1 MQTLSSRAARSCSA
15 SIPRLESAGVGAAAR
30 AQISSIPVAACTPA
44 RSSIPALRSA
54 RLHSP
59 HNALRSASSI
69 PSIRHVACPVAGTAR
84 NSVFSSSHGS
94 RDPTQTSFRDSFLPR
109 EPLSCQG
116 LTSLLPSSRSHGS
129 HSFRVASPSRRR
141 VRVSA
146 SWKSGK
152 PKVKGKAGT
161 SKGGAAWQSAYSQ
174 ASRKG
179 KSGDQARRRHR
190 GRRGGKGPQEGDG
203 TGDGAFAYG
212 RGAGAGAGGGAG
224 ASGAGDVSASASFAF
239 YHAGLGGMPIAAELV
254 TAQLGAKSGGAEEA
268 LQSPENLA
276 IPVKDVLE
284 DAEAAVAAVDSVS
297 ASSALQ
303 LLSGACVLPHPDKA
317 HRGGEDAFFILDGAA
332 VGVADGVGGWAEI
345 GVDAGLYARELMA
358 HVQSAV
364 ADEPKGGAD
373 PMRVLER
380 AHLNTVSYGSSTACL
395 AVLQADQLQ
404 AANLGDSGFLIIRH
418 GHAIFKSPSQQHDFN
433 FPYQLGSEGG
443 DSPLAADVYSLPVAP
458 GDVVVMGTDG
468 LFDNVF
474 DSEVSSL
481 VAHALLRGLPP
492 QATAEH
498 LAALARDRALDRFR
512 LSPFARAAQEAG
524 YRYIGGK
531 LDDITVVVS
540 YVTEG
545 K

>member
-1 MQTLSSRAARSCSA
+1 MQTLSCRVARSCGT
-15 SIPRLESAGVGAAAR
+15 SIPRLESAGVGVVAR
-30 AQISSIPVAACTPA
+30 AQITSVPV
-44 RSSIPALRSA
+44 
-54 RLHSP
+54 
-59 HNALRSASSI
+59 
-69 PSIRHVACPVAGTAR
+69 
-84 NSVFSSSHGS
+84 
-94 RDPTQTSFRDSFLPR
+94 
-109 EPLSCQG
+109 LSCQATHSPCESLSSQG
-116 LTSLLPSSRSHGS
+116 LTALLPSSRSRID
-129 HSFRVASPSRRR
+129 HSFRVTSPSRRR

-152 PKVKGKAGT
+152 PKVKAKAGK
-161 SKGGAAWQSAYSQ
+161 SKGAAAWQSAYSQ

-179 KSGDQARRRHR
+179 KSGDQSRRRQR
-190 GRRGGKGPQEGDG
+190 GRRGGRGPSEGDNDGNG
-203 TGDGAFAYG
+203 TLAYG
-212 RGAGAGAGGGAG
+212 RGAGAGAEAAG
-224 ASGAGDVSASASFAF
+224 VGDVSSSASFAF

-254 TAQLGAKSGGAEEA
+254 SAPLSAKSGGAEEA

-276 IPVKDVLE
+276 IPAKGGLE
-284 DAEAAVAAVDSVS
+284 DAEAAVAAVDSAAA
-297 ASSALQ
+297 ASNALQ

-345 GVDAGLYARELMA
+345 GVDAGLYARELMG
-358 HVQSAV
+358 HVQRAV
-364 ADEPKGGAD
+364 EDEPKGGAD

-380 AHLNTVSYGSSTACL
+380 AHSSTASYGSSTACV

-433 FPYQLGSEGG
+433 FPFQLGSEGG
-443 DSPLAADVYSLPVAP
+443 DSPLSADVYSLPVAP

-474 DSEVSSL
+474 DNEVSSL
-481 VAHALLRGLPP
+481 VSHALLRGLSP
-492 QATAEH
+492 QSTAEH

>member
-1 MQTLSSRAARSCSA
+1 
-15 SIPRLESAGVGAAAR
+15 
-30 AQISSIPVAACTPA
+30 
-44 RSSIPALRSA
+44 
-54 RLHSP
+54 
-59 HNALRSASSI
+59 
-69 PSIRHVACPVAGTAR
+69 
-84 NSVFSSSHGS
+84 
-94 RDPTQTSFRDSFLPR
+94 
-109 EPLSCQG
+109 
-116 LTSLLPSSRSHGS
+116 
-129 HSFRVASPSRRR
+129 
-141 VRVSA
+141 
-146 SWKSGK
+146 
-152 PKVKGKAGT
+152 
-161 SKGGAAWQSAYSQ
+161 
-174 ASRKG
+174 
-179 KSGDQARRRHR
+179 
-190 GRRGGKGPQEGDG
+190 
-203 TGDGAFAYG
+203 
-212 RGAGAGAGGGAG
+212 
-224 ASGAGDVSASASFAF
+224 
-239 YHAGLGGMPIAAELV
+239 MPIAAELV
-254 TAQLGAKSGGAEEA
+254 SAPLSAKSGGAEEA

-276 IPVKDVLE
+276 IPAKGGLE
-284 DAEAAVAAVDSVS
+284 DAEAAVAAVDSAAA
-297 ASSALQ
+297 ASNALQ

-332 VGVADGVGGWAEI
+332 VAGVADGVGGWAEI

-358 HVQSAV
+358 HMQRAV

-380 AHLNTVSYGSSTACL
+380 AHSSTASYGSSTACV

-443 DSPLAADVYSLPVAP
+443 DSPLSADVYSLPVAP

-474 DSEVSSL
+474 DNEVSSL
-481 VAHALLRGLPP
+481 VSHALLRGLSP
-492 QATAEH
+492 QSTAEH

>member
-1 MQTLSSRAARSCSA
+1 MQTLSCRVARSCST
-15 SIPRLESAGVGAAAR
+15 SIPRLESAGVGVVAR
-30 AQISSIPVAACTPA
+30 AQITSVPSLSS
-44 RSSIPALRSA
+44 
-54 RLHSP
+54 
-59 HNALRSASSI
+59 
-69 PSIRHVACPVAGTAR
+69 
-84 NSVFSSSHGS
+84 
-94 RDPTQTSFRDSFLPR
+94 
-109 EPLSCQG
+109 QG
-116 LTSLLPSSRSHGS
+116 LTALLPSSRSRIG
-129 HSFRVASPSRRR
+129 HSFRVTSPSRRR

-152 PKVKGKAGT
+152 PKVKAKAGK
-161 SKGGAAWQSAYSQ
+161 SKGAAAWQSAYSQ

-179 KSGDQARRRHR
+179 KSGDQSRRRQR
-190 GRRGGKGPQEGDG
+190 GRRGGRGASEGDNDGNG
-203 TGDGAFAYG
+203 TLAYG
-212 RGAGAGAGGGAG
+212 RGAGAGAEAAG
-224 ASGAGDVSASASFAF
+224 VGDVSSSASFAF

-254 TAQLGAKSGGAEEA
+254 SAPLSAKSGGAEEA

-276 IPVKDVLE
+276 IPAKGGLE
-284 DAEAAVAAVDSVS
+284 DAEAAVAAVDSAAA
-297 ASSALQ
+297 ASNALQ

-332 VGVADGVGGWAEI
+332 VGQCCPSLALITFSHPFTNPYCSSSCSFSPSAHPSHPLTLIPLSLPALSPFATHTPFRRAGVADGVGGWAEI

-358 HVQSAV
+358 HVQRAV

-380 AHLNTVSYGSSTACL
+380 AHSSTASYGSSTACV

-433 FPYQLGSEGG
+433 FPFQLGSEGG
-443 DSPLAADVYSLPVAP
+443 DSPLSADVYSLPVAP

-474 DSEVSSL
+474 DNEVSSL
-481 VAHALLRGLPP
+481 VSHALLRGLSP
-492 QATAEH
+492 QSTAEH